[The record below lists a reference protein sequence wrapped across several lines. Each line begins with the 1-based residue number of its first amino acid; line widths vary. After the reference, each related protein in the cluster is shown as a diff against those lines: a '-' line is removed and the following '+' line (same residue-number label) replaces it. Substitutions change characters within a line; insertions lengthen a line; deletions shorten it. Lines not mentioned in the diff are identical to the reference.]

1 MPGGGPMGGPMKRG
15 ESPQKAK
22 DFKKT
27 TNGELLIIAVN

>member
-1 MPGGGPMGGPMKRG
+1 MPGGGPMGVPMKRG

-27 TNGELLIIAVN
+27 TKQNMSI